1 MVSTCSG
8 KKRSGL
14 SLALNSMPEL
24 FSFQIKALDT
34 KLAWKLSGILV
45 SHLQVGDEFYI
56 RQILKQVVF
65 NPDYL
70 DPTDAVIWKLGN
82 AEIAE
87 GLKPSFW
94 GQWLSSRLIIKGGG
108 FKCRRLCLFSFCPP
122 LSVLNS
128 GHSQRCNTTDSPLP

>member
-1 MVSTCSG
+1 
-8 KKRSGL
+8 
-14 SLALNSMPEL
+14 MPEL

-108 FKCRRLCLFSFCPP
+108 FKCCIFL

-128 GHSQRCNTTDSPLP
+128 GHSQRCNSTDFPLT